1 MTELNTQAQIIELTD
16 DELELAQGG
25 RSEVAN
31 AIFNFVPGLGTINKI
46 SGVVGGPTFGDL
58 F

>member
-16 DELELAQGG
+16 DDLELAQGG
-25 RSEVAN
+25 RSELAN
-31 AIFNFVPGLGTINKI
+31 TIFNLIPYAGTINKI